1 MALKVGDI
9 LKRLGLRGAIIR
21 YGEQWKTQE
30 IKDLE
35 EDIRAFYQKYEP
47 YLKRE
52 EEYPFEFNTDLN
64 DVLQKHG
71 PQLWPDGPHNQDT
84 TLWLFTA
91 GEIDEYPEDIYFSR
105 HFDK

>member
-21 YGEQWKTQE
+21 YGEPWKTQE
-30 IKDLE
+30 TKDLE
-35 EDIRAFYQKYEP
+35 DDIRAFYQKYEP

-71 PQLWPDGPHNQDT
+71 PRLWPDGPRSEDT
-84 TLWLFTA
+84 TRWLFPA
-91 GEIDEYPEDIYFSR
+91 GEISEYPEDIYFTR

>member
-21 YGEQWKTQE
+21 YGEPWKTQE
-30 IKDLE
+30 TKDLE
-35 EDIRAFYQKYEP
+35 DDIRAFYQKYEP
-47 YLKRE
+47 YLKRD

-71 PQLWPDGPHNQDT
+71 PRL
-84 TLWLFTA
+84 
-91 GEIDEYPEDIYFSR
+91 
-105 HFDK
+105 